1 MQGESTYSKL
11 STTQNKYFNW
21 GFSFLTN
28 LVNLLPCKIVGV
40 DHPKSYSANVRA
52 FGIQMITV
60 SVFFLEIGV
69 GEDLNQLLP
78 VMENMME
85 SLLSKVKGH
94 S

>member
-1 MQGESTYSKL
+1 
-11 STTQNKYFNW
+11 
-21 GFSFLTN
+21 
-28 LVNLLPCKIVGV
+28 
-40 DHPKSYSANVRA
+40 
-52 FGIQMITV
+52 MITV

-94 S
+94 DAAQPGWGGGHLFVTPRYRAKIMIEVFSK